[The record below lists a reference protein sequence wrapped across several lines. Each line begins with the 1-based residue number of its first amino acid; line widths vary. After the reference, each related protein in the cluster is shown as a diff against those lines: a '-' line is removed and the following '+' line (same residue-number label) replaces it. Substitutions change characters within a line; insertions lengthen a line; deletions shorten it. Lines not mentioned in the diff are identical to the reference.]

1 MSIDFLYGNE
11 LYSYYGI
18 LLTEHQQDVLSDY
31 YENDYSMQEIAENF
45 GISKAAVSDLI
56 SRCSKQMLD
65 YENKLGLIAKDKKR
79 GEILQKMSESRSSAV
94 RKYAVLLNNLEE
106 DKQNV

>member
-11 LYSYYGI
+11 LYSYYGL

-65 YENKLGLIAKDKKR
+65 YEKKLGLIAKDKKR
-79 GEILQKMSESRSSAV
+79 GEILQKMSESSDPEV
-94 RKYAVLLNNLEE
+94 KEYALLLNTIEE
-106 DKQNV
+106 DKADV

>member
-11 LYSYYGI
+11 LFSYYGV
-18 LLTEHQQDVLSDY
+18 LLTPHQQEILRDY

-65 YENKLGLIAKDKKR
+65 YEKKLGLIEKDRKR
-79 GEILQKMSESRSSAV
+79 GKILQEMSECDDPV
-94 RKYAVLLNNLEE
+94 TKKYAFLLNQIEE
-106 DKQNV
+106 EKTDV

>member
-11 LYSYYGI
+11 LFSYYGV
-18 LLTEHQQDVLSDY
+18 LLTEHQQEILRDY

-65 YENKLGLIAKDKKR
+65 YEKKLGLVEKDKKR
-79 GEILQKMSESRSSAV
+79 GEILQKMSESNDPGV
-94 RKYAVLLNNLEE
+94 KEYAVLLNQIEE
-106 DKQNV
+106 EKADV